1 MKQVALGFRVHTG
14 WAALVAVEA
23 PVRLDN
29 PIIVERKRVEMIESG
44 KPEAPSFVYHAGS
57 KLPLKS
63 AARLVQECT
72 ALAQSRAKDSLTA
85 VVGELRDRGYEVFAS
100 GVIGANRPLASSLET
115 ILGTHSLIHAAEGEL
130 FRAAIIS
137 ANEVLKVPVTSVP
150 AGELYARVATTLGSS
165 ADEIRRRL
173 TDGRRSVGKPWA
185 QDQKESLLVALL
197 AAASNGRAAQR
208 ISEVA
213 PTQGPRHS

>member
-14 WAALVAVEA
+14 WAALVAAEA

-29 PIIVERKRVEMIESG
+29 PIIVDRKRIEMIEGGNSQ
-44 KPEAPSFVYHAGS
+44 KPSFVYHAAS

-63 AARLVQECT
+63 AERLVQESK

-85 VVGELRDRGYEVFAS
+85 VVGELRNRGYEVFAS
-100 GVIGANRPLASSLET
+100 GVIGTKRPLASSLET

-130 FRAAIIS
+130 FRAAIIGAS
-137 ANEVLKVPVTSVP
+137 EVLKVPVTSVP
-150 AGELYARVATTLGSS
+150 ASELYARVATMLGSS

-173 TDGRRSVGKPWA
+173 NEERRAVGKPWA

-197 AAASNGRAAQR
+197 AAAANPRG
-208 ISEVA
+208 A
-213 PTQGPRHS
+213 PTLGPRRS